1 MRTER
6 NSEGAKSMNTRAD
19 ALKRPYRP
27 ARLGP
32 EVVTPLS
39 GPAHTF
45 GPSGVAKV
53 RWRKP
58 LPAIIADAIAN
69 SRGLSARLQR
79 GMYMPDEGGKPHY
92 QEVFNALCETTRQ
105 QIKALEAFSAIEWRE

>member
-1 MRTER
+1 M
-6 NSEGAKSMNTRAD
+6 NSRSTQRIVNGEL
-19 ALKRPYRP
+19 ALVAPQ
-27 ARLGP
+27 
-32 EVVTPLS
+32 S
-39 GPAHTF
+39 GPSYGAY
-45 GPSGVAKV
+45 SVARR
-53 RWRKP
+53 RWCKQ